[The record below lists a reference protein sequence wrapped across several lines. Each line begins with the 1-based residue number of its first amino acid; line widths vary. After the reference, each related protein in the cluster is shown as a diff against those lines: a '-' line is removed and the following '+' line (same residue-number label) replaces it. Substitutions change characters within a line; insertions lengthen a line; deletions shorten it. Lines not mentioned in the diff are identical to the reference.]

1 MKMGERTPIKLK
13 TVNSRL
19 LKHTFEFGFRESE
32 KKRERGMMMRE
43 SLSEFELN
51 DKRNF
56 GLFVLKLIFK
66 LYQNYCAT
74 QNSTKIV

>member
-1 MKMGERTPIKLK
+1 MEEGTPIKLK

-19 LKHTFEFGFRESE
+19 LKHTFDFGFREI
-32 KKRERGMMMRE
+32 KRGMMMKE

-66 LYQNYCAT
+66 LYQNYCST